1 MEAVFLRTFGV
12 ILLAEMGDKSQ
23 LLLAALAADC
33 RRRDLLVGALGA
45 IALLCGLAVSV
56 GAVIGEHLPLT
67 VLSLTAGLAFLFFAR
82 SGLREEGDQPAKRGR
97 VGALSVFGTY
107 FLAELG
113 DKTQLATLT
122 FAAGSPTERWAVFFG
137 ASAALALS
145 GFLGAA
151 VGVLLGKR
159 LPPETFRAISFLLFT
174 ACGAVKLL
182 EGLERL
188 LPIPVAIGGTVAL
201 LAAFLLTCFL
211 HRTRNLSLRSTE
223 HE

>member
-1 MEAVFLRTFGV
+1 MKVVFLRTFGV

-23 LLLAALAADC
+23 LLLAALAVDC

-56 GAVIGEHLPLT
+56 GSTIGDLLPLT
-67 VLSLTAGLAFLFFAR
+67 AISLIAGLAFLFFAG
-82 SGLREEGDQPAKRGR
+82 SGLHEDGDLSTKRGR
-97 VGALSVFGTY
+97 GGALSVFGTY

-122 FAAGSPTERWAVFFG
+122 FAAGSPSERWAVFFG

-151 VGVLLGKR
+151 VGIFFGKR
-159 LPPETFRAISFLLFT
+159 SPHGRLRAVSFVLFT

-188 LPIPVAIGGTVAL
+188 LPRPFAIGGTIVL
-201 LAAFLLTCFL
+201 LVGFLLVCFL
-211 HRTRNLSLRSTE
+211 RRDTE
-223 HE
+223 AARHAVE